1 MALYTQYFFATLR
14 VMSETSG
21 GDPDEL
27 TEAGLLP
34 RAMLILF
41 IFPLSPA

>member
-1 MALYTQYFFATLR
+1 LR

-34 RAMLILF
+34 RAMLTRN
-41 IFPLSPA
+41 